1 MMENRLTEIL
11 AEANGFKLSSLG
23 PNQQGDLTRE
33 QIPQLYGGLVSPLVF
48 TLVPGGFV
56 VYQLSRSGVFSDPSL
71 AGIMTN
77 LKELSTS
84 LLMMGGILGL
94 LTVWGLVL
102 LIQTILDLTGGR
114 VASVEDVGYRQMTRT
129 SDEDGTTTTRLYLIG
144 DYKFKV
150 QQRGFSAFEDGRTY
164 RAYFTPRRKVL
175 VNIEAIDN

>member
-1 MMENRLTEIL
+1 MMENRLTEVL

-23 PNQQGDLTRE
+23 PNRQGDLTRE

-56 VYQLSRSGVFSDPSL
+56 VYQLSRNGVFSDPSL
-71 AGIMTN
+71 AGMITSI
-77 LKELSTS
+77 KELSSS
-84 LLMMGGILGL
+84 LLVMGGILGL
-94 LTVWGLVL
+94 LAVWGLVM